1 MVPLVTANP
10 NHFKPRRCHA
20 FHPTRDVGITDG
32 HFGERVQ
39 EEACE
44 PLLLPDARV
53 RFLLSRP
60 SGHLLPRNLSERPAN
75 LSSVCRL
82 ASHTP
87 SRTADEHQF
96 SDRIAQASPRAG
108 GISQKV
114 NSDNV
119 NRQNVKRLISLFP
132 GVHLRML
139 SRYLGASLSTTRY
152 HLGNL
157 EKDGEVLCRKEGEY
171 LRAYPLWAGDE
182 RSRRI
187 YAIIQQKGVRKLLG
201 AMLREPQSEEP
212 RLSNSR
218 ISAIAQLS
226 QSTVSEYLA
235 MLRDLQL
242 VRKLINRDGHI
253 TFEIPEGDRQRLST
267 ILALYDG
274 SFLSKA
280 TDSYVSLWEF

>member
-1 MVPLVTANP
+1 
-10 NHFKPRRCHA
+10 
-20 FHPTRDVGITDG
+20 
-32 HFGERVQ
+32 
-39 EEACE
+39 
-44 PLLLPDARV
+44 
-53 RFLLSRP
+53 
-60 SGHLLPRNLSERPAN
+60 
-75 LSSVCRL
+75 
-82 ASHTP
+82 
-87 SRTADEHQF
+87 
-96 SDRIAQASPRAG
+96 
-108 GISQKV
+108 
-114 NSDNV
+114 
-119 NRQNVKRLISLFP
+119 
-132 GVHLRML
+132 ML

-242 VRKLINRDGHI
+242 VRKLISRDGHI